1 MFNFPVRTL
10 ANRLRTPYVKL
21 HLANRTQAA
30 LCAVRQGW
38 ATLDETPG

>member
-10 ANRLRTPYVKL
+10 TNRLRTTYVKL

-38 ATLDETPG
+38 AALDEPSG